1 LLKPEFGVSQP
12 HFAQELP
19 RLWISE
25 TAAATYAMV
34 SSLQS
39 QIRLVEMCLAQLIF
53 HRAMILQWDPNHV
66 TRSNCQLFRNSSLME
81 AAVTHTHVIYP
92 WDQTAAQFGFT
103 GIPPHV
109 AILHQ
114 LQGICTGQRSLVNQ
128 FTERM
133 TVLLDARGMDG
144 GAMTEARLREVVL
157 DATRDLRERLENLPL
172 NPTAPQEE
180 PTVHAH
186 HHRGPN
192 QRYTVHYYKGRYH
205 VLPQTWRFPSAGVL
219 MMWQQW
225 LLGDYVQNIPP
236 LKILSSNDVV
246 HLDALPLAAGE
257 KRRPARKVLADL
269 RFVMMYIE
277 MKVREADRWTDEHNA
292 TSIAQ
297 MFRAVEHHFII
308 ASSNRS
314 HN

>member
-1 LLKPEFGVSQP
+1 MGNVQEIYIKWERGGNQLVGRCLALLPLLKPEFGVSQP

-34 SSLQS
+34 SSLPS

-66 TRSNCQLFRNSSLME
+66 TRLNCQLFRNSSLME
-81 AAVTHTHVIYP
+81 VAITHTHVIYP
-92 WDQTAAQFGFT
+92 WDQTAVQFGFT

-114 LQGICTGQRSLVNQ
+114 LQGISACQRSLVDE
-128 FTERM
+128 FLDGM
-133 TVLLDARGMDG
+133 TGLLDARGMDG

-172 NPTAPQEE
+172 NAAASQDE
-180 PTVHAH
+180 PTDHAQ

-192 QRYTVHYYKGRYH
+192 QCYTVHYYRGWYH
-205 VLPQTWRFPSAGVL
+205 VLPQSWRFPSAGVL

-236 LKILSSNDVV
+236 LKILTSNDVV

-257 KRRPARKVLADL
+257 KQHPARKVLADL
-269 RFVMMYIE
+269 
-277 MKVREADRWTDEHNA
+277 
-292 TSIAQ
+292 
-297 MFRAVEHHFII
+297 
-308 ASSNRS
+308 
-314 HN
+314 

>member
-1 LLKPEFGVSQP
+1 
-12 HFAQELP
+12 
-19 RLWISE
+19 
-25 TAAATYAMV
+25 
-34 SSLQS
+34 
-39 QIRLVEMCLAQLIF
+39 
-53 HRAMILQWDPNHV
+53 
-66 TRSNCQLFRNSSLME
+66 
-81 AAVTHTHVIYP
+81 
-92 WDQTAAQFGFT
+92 
-103 GIPPHV
+103 
-109 AILHQ
+109 
-114 LQGICTGQRSLVNQ
+114 
-128 FTERM
+128 
-133 TVLLDARGMDG
+133 
-144 GAMTEARLREVVL
+144 
-157 DATRDLRERLENLPL
+157 
-172 NPTAPQEE
+172 
-180 PTVHAH
+180 
-186 HHRGPN
+186 
-192 QRYTVHYYKGRYH
+192 
-205 VLPQTWRFPSAGVL
+205 

-314 HN
+314 HNRRDSQIKWQTMVQLLRKKQRQEQGQQQQQQ